1 MELKKASWYIKK
13 IYKNDNN
20 NKTEYKH
27 RRRKQRKERK
37 M

>member
-13 IYKNDNN
+13 YIKMIVII
-20 NKTEYKH
+20 KTEYKH